1 MGEGAEDLGV
11 ENEAAER
18 HALVPPSCPRSYHAC
33 VHSPPTHTTH
43 SDAHAHGLARARAS
57 GTYV

>member
-33 VHSPPTHTTH
+33 VQPPPLTTH
-43 SDAHAHGLARARAS
+43 SDPHTLAGVCARAR